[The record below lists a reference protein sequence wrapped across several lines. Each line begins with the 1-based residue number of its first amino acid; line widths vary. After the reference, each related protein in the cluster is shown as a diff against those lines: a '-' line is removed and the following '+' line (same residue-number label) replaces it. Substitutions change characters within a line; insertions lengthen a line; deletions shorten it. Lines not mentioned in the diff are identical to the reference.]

1 VNDNPEITS
10 LTALSFKKIKNIMN
24 NENQN
29 TLKSW
34 ATGKL
39 AMFALGLGVAYFLYK
54 SSLIQK
60 LTSKIFA
67 KKEAE

>member
-1 VNDNPEITS
+1 M
-10 LTALSFKKIKNIMN
+10 KNEY
-24 NENQN
+24 ENQN

-39 AMFALGLGVAYFLYK
+39 AMLAIGLAVGYFIYK
-54 SSLIQK
+54 SGLIQK
-60 LTSKIFA
+60 VTGKLFA